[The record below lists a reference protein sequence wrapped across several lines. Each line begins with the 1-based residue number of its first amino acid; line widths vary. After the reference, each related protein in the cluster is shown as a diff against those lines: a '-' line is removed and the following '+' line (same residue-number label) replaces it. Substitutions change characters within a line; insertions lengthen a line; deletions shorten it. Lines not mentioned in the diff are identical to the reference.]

1 MDTGEP
7 PKAHGFASPTF
18 VGFALSRMKGVWNPS
33 TTLPSVPDRTAKTG
47 AEPRGIASFLRL
59 YSLSGLPES
68 HAACNLPLFV
78 ATATILP
85 TGNLFE
91 V

>member
-1 MDTGEP
+1 MP
-7 PKAHGFASPTF
+7 FLALLALKLFPASCY
-18 VGFALSRMKGVWNPS
+18 SR
-33 TTLPSVPDRTAKTG
+33 R
-47 AEPRGIASFLRL
+47 EGIASFLRL

-78 ATATILP
+78 AAATILP